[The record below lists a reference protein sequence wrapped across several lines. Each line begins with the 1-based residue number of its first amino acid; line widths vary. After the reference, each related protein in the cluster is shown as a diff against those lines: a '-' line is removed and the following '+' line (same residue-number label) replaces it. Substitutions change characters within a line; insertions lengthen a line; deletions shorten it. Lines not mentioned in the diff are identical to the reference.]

1 MLGPER
7 RSHVLSKK
15 EKEITAF
22 HEAGHALIAASLP
35 HTDPIHKV
43 SIVARGRAGGY
54 TLKLPSEDKHLK
66 SRSEFESELSV
77 LLGGYAAEVTVFDE
91 LTTGAS
97 NDIKVASE
105 LARKMITDFGMSQKL
120 GPVVF
125 GENEELVFLGKDFG
139 HQKNYSNETAFQI
152 DQEISQLISSA
163 LTRAKQILNEK
174 RETLERIAHVL
185 IEKET
190 LEQQEFYA
198 LLKA

>member
-1 MLGPER
+1 M
-7 RSHVLSKK
+7 
-15 EKEITAF
+15 
-22 HEAGHALIAASLP
+22 
-35 HTDPIHKV
+35 
-43 SIVARGRAGGY
+43 
-54 TLKLPSEDKHLK
+54 PSEDKHLK